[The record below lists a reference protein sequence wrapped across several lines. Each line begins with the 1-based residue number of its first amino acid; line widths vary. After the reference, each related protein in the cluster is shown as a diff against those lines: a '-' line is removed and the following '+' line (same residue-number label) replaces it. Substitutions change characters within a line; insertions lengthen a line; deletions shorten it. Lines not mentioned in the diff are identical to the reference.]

1 MSRLGL
7 ILVAVVTGLV
17 VAGVAAAGSFRGI
30 EPVVVASNP
39 GCADLGIS
47 YTTQVR
53 FTSPANGSSAGGI
66 FLFVDGNSLGWFT
79 NGDIV
84 VKAVIVKGGPNGNVY
99 LYPDPTV
106 VGFSDGS
113 LVPPTNTKTHKPY
126 DLGAATFCY

>member
-7 ILVAVVTGLV
+7 TLVAVGAALV

-30 EPVVVASNP
+30 EPTVVGGNP
-39 GCADLGIS
+39 GCADIGLS
-47 YTTQVR
+47 NATQVR
-53 FTSPANGSSAGGI
+53 FASPANGSSAGGI

-84 VKAVIVKGGPNGNVY
+84 VKAAIVKGGPNANVY
-99 LYPDPTV
+99 SYPDPSV

-113 LVPPTNTKTHKPY
+113 LVPPLNTKTHKLY